1 MKITVRGITKR
12 YGAFTALQNVSLV
25 IPEGK
30 LVALLG
36 PSGSGK
42 TTLLRVIA
50 GLEAPDAGVVLYE
63 DDDVTRR
70 AAKERNVGFVFQH
83 YALFGHMT
91 IYENIAFGLRVR
103 KWKNEAIQ
111 ARVTELIGLIQLQGL
126 EKRLP
131 SQLSGG
137 QRQRVALARALAASP
152 QMLLLDEPFG
162 ALDAKVRA
170 DLRKWIR
177 NLHDEI
183 HMTSVFVTH
192 DQEEAFEVADHVV
205 VMNKGRIEQEGSPD
219 EVFAR
224 PANAF
229 VTDFLGH
236 VNVFHGRLQGGR
248 AHLEVP
254 GGAASFGVEMPKKL
268 EVSDPNGANDGT
280 NGGAAPIGNAGDEGE
295 AITAYIRPHE
305 VDIDRDSHGMDSMF
319 AVVTRINRS
328 GPLVKV
334 ALVAQEGQL
343 PLDVELPHER
353 DAELGL
359 VMGDRVWVYPRQIRV
374 FKRDAD
380 LADVAVSATP
390 PSR

>member
-1 MKITVRGITKR
+1 MKITVRDITKS
-12 YGAFTALQNVSLV
+12 YGAFTALKNVSLV
-25 IPEGK
+25 VPEGK

-50 GLEAPDAGVVLYE
+50 GLEAPDAGSVLYE

-91 IYENIAFGLRVR
+91 IFENIAFGLRVR
-103 KWKNEAIQ
+103 KWKNEAVRE
-111 ARVTELIGLIQLQGL
+111 RVTELLRLIQLEGL

-205 VMNKGRIEQEGSPD
+205 VMNKGRIEQEGAPD

-236 VNVFHGRLQGGR
+236 VNVFHGRLHGGR
-248 AHLEVP
+248 AHIQVP
-254 GGAASFGVEMPKKL
+254 GGDASFDVALPLPG
-268 EVSDPNGANDGT
+268 EV
-280 NGGAAPIGNAGDEGE
+280 AAQPEGE

-305 VDIDRDSHGMDSMF
+305 VDIDRDSHGSDSMF
-319 AVVTRINRS
+319 AVVTRLNRS
-328 GPLVKV
+328 GPMVKV

-374 FKRDAD
+374 FRREAENSNLND
-380 LADVAVSATP
+380 LKVGSTNHEIAA
-390 PSR
+390 

>member
-1 MKITVRGITKR
+1 MKITVRDITKN
-12 YGAFTALQNVSLV
+12 YGAFAALKNVSLE

-50 GLEAPDAGVVLYE
+50 GLEAPDSGSVLYQN
-63 DDDVTRR
+63 DDVTRR

-91 IYENIAFGLRVR
+91 IFENIAFGLRVR
-103 KWKNEAIQ
+103 KWKNEAVT
-111 ARVTELIGLIQLQGL
+111 ARVMELLRLIQLEGL

-205 VMNKGRIEQEGSPD
+205 VMNKGRIEQEGAPD
-219 EVFAR
+219 AVFAH

-236 VNVFHGRLQGGR
+236 VNVFHGRLHGGR
-248 AHLEVP
+248 AHIQVP
-254 GGAASFGVEMPKKL
+254 GGDASFDVQLPVSPEIAG
-268 EVSDPNGANDGT
+268 EVVQQS
-280 NGGAAPIGNAGDEGE
+280 EGE

-305 VDIDRDSHGMDSMF
+305 VDIDRDSHGSDSMF
-319 AVVTRINRS
+319 AVVTRLNRS
-328 GPLVKV
+328 GPMVKV

-353 DAELGL
+353 DAELQL

-374 FKRDAD
+374 FRREADAP
-380 LADVAVSATP
+380 AVDTSSEIAA
-390 PSR
+390 

>member
-1 MKITVRGITKR
+1 MKITVRDITKS
-12 YGAFTALQNVSLV
+12 YGAFTALRNVTLEV
-25 IPEGK
+25 PEGK

-50 GLEAPDAGVVLYE
+50 GLEAPDSGSVLYE
-63 DDDVTRR
+63 NNDVTRR

-91 IYENIAFGLRVR
+91 IFENIAFGLRVR
-103 KWKNEAIQ
+103 KWKNADVEK
-111 ARVTELIGLIQLQGL
+111 RVTELLRLIQLEGL
-126 EKRLP
+126 GKRLP

-177 NLHDEI
+177 QLHDEI

-205 VMNKGRIEQEGSPD
+205 VMNKGRIEQAGAPD
-219 EVFAR
+219 DVFAH
-224 PANAF
+224 PANSF

-236 VNVFHGRLQGGR
+236 VNVFHGRLRDGR
-248 AHLEVP
+248 AHIQVP
-254 GGAASFGVEMPKKL
+254 GGDASFNVTLPETSL
-268 EVSDPNGANDGT
+268 DT
-280 NGGAAPIGNAGDEGE
+280 PIEGEDE

-305 VDIDRDSHGMDSMF
+305 VDIDRDSHGSDSMF

-328 GPLVKV
+328 GPMVKV

-353 DAELGL
+353 DAELNL
-359 VMGDRVWVYPRQIRV
+359 VSGDRVWVYPRQIRV
-374 FKRDAD
+374 FRREEAAQHDATKT
-380 LADVAVSATP
+380 AAVELKV
-390 PSR
+390 

>member
-1 MKITVRGITKR
+1 MKITVRDITKR
-12 YGAFTALQNVSLV
+12 YGAFTALQNVTLEV
-25 IPEGK
+25 PPGK

-50 GLEAPDAGVVLYE
+50 GLEAPDSGHVLYE
-63 DDDVTRR
+63 NDDVTKR

-91 IYENIAFGLRVR
+91 IFENIAFGLRVR
-103 KWKNEAIQ
+103 KWKNEAVTE
-111 ARVTELIGLIQLQGL
+111 RVTELLRLIQLEGL

-219 EVFAR
+219 EVFAH

-236 VNVFHGRLQGGR
+236 VNVFHGRVFNGR
-248 AHLEVP
+248 AHIQVP
-254 GGAASFGVEMPKKL
+254 GGDATLDVPL
-268 EVSDPNGANDGT
+268 PNGVQSEASSEV
-280 NGGAAPIGNAGDEGE
+280 EGE
-295 AITAYIRPHE
+295 EITAYIRPHE
-305 VDIDRDSHGMDSMF
+305 VDIDRETHGPDSMF
-319 AVVTRINRS
+319 AVVTRVNRS
-328 GPLVKV
+328 GSMVKV
-334 ALVAQEGQL
+334 TLVAQEGQL

-359 VMGDRVWVYPRQIRV
+359 AVNDRVWVYPRQVRV
-374 FKRDAD
+374 FKREGARV
-380 LADVAVSATP
+380 DVADATQTAI
-390 PSR
+390 

>member
-1 MKITVRGITKR
+1 MKITVRDITKR
-12 YGAFTALQNVSLV
+12 YGAFTALQNVTLEV
-25 IPEGK
+25 PEGK

-50 GLEAPDAGVVLYE
+50 GLEAPDSGNVLYE
-63 DDDVTRR
+63 EDDVTRR

-91 IYENIAFGLRVR
+91 IFENIAFGLRVR
-103 KWKNEAIQ
+103 KWKNDAVRE
-111 ARVTELIGLIQLQGL
+111 RVMELLRLIQLEGL

-152 QMLLLDEPFG
+152 RMLLLDEPFG

-192 DQEEAFEVADHVV
+192 DQEEAFEVADHIV

-219 EVFAR
+219 EVFAN

-229 VTDFLGH
+229 VTDFLGN
-236 VNVFHGRLQGGR
+236 VNVFHGRIQDGR
-248 AHLEVP
+248 AHI
-254 GGAASFGVEMPKKL
+254 GT
-268 EVSDPNGANDGT
+268 PN
-280 NGGAAPIGNAGDEGE
+280 APRAFDVAFTGHSADEGQ
-295 AITAYIRPHE
+295 AVTAYIRPHE
-305 VDIDRDSHGMDSMF
+305 VDIDRESHGPDSMF

-328 GPLVKV
+328 GAMVKV
-334 ALVAQEGQL
+334 TLLAQEGQL

-353 DAELGL
+353 DVQLGL
-359 VMGDRVWVYPRQIRV
+359 IVTDRVWVYPRQVRV
-374 FKRDAD
+374 FAREE
-380 LADVAVSATP
+380 VAA
-390 PSR
+390 

>member
-1 MKITVRGITKR
+1 MKITVRDITKR
-12 YGAFTALQNVSLV
+12 YGAFTALQNVSLEV
-25 IPEGK
+25 PPGK

-50 GLEAPDAGVVLYE
+50 GLEAPDTGSVLYE
-63 DDDVTRR
+63 NNDVTQR

-91 IYENIAFGLRVR
+91 IFENIAFGLRVR
-103 KWKNEAIQ
+103 KWKNGDVEK
-111 ARVTELIGLIQLQGL
+111 RVTELLRLIQLEGL
-126 EKRLP
+126 GKRLP

-205 VMNKGRIEQEGSPD
+205 VMNKGRIEQEGAPD
-219 EVFAR
+219 EVFAT

-236 VNVFHGRLQGGR
+236 VNVFHGRVFNGR
-248 AHLEVP
+248 AQIQVP
-254 GGAASFGVEMPKKL
+254 GG
-268 EVSDPNGANDGT
+268 GATVDVPLPAT
-280 NGGAAPIGNAGDEGE
+280 NQTTTPSTQEGE
-295 AITAYIRPHE
+295 EFTAYIRPHE
-305 VDIDRDSHGMDSMF
+305 VDIDRQSHGPDSMF

-328 GPLVKV
+328 GALVKV

-359 VMGDRVWVYPRQIRV
+359 VVNDRIWVYPRQVRL
-374 FKRDAD
+374 FRREEGRRGSGTGNRDEASENPT
-380 LADVAVSATP
+380 LKLVA
-390 PSR
+390 

>member
-1 MKITVRGITKR
+1 MKITVRDITKS
-12 YGAFTALQNVSLV
+12 YGAFTALKNVTLEV
-25 IPEGK
+25 PEGK

-50 GLEAPDAGVVLYE
+50 GLEAPDSGNVLYE
-63 DDDVTRR
+63 DNDVTRR

-91 IYENIAFGLRVR
+91 IFENIAFGLRVR
-103 KWKNEAIQ
+103 KWKNDAVEK
-111 ARVTELIGLIQLQGL
+111 RVTELLRLIQLEGL
-126 EKRLP
+126 GKRLP

-177 NLHDEI
+177 QLHDEI

-205 VMNKGRIEQEGSPD
+205 VMNKGRIEQAGAPD
-219 EVFAR
+219 EVFAN

-236 VNVFHGRLQGGR
+236 VNVFHGRLHGGR
-248 AHLEVP
+248 AHIQVP
-254 GGAASFGVEMPKKL
+254 GGDASFDVALPPAPL
-268 EVSDPNGANDGT
+268 ADGP
-280 NGGAAPIGNAGDEGE
+280 AEAEGE

-305 VDIDRDSHGMDSMF
+305 VDIDRDSHGSDSMF

-328 GPLVKV
+328 GPMVKV

-353 DAELGL
+353 DIELGL
-359 VMGDRVWVYPRQIRV
+359 VSGDRVWVYPRQIRV
-374 FKRDAD
+374 FRREESAIP
-380 LADVAVSATP
+380 AVEAAA
-390 PSR
+390 

>member
-1 MKITVRGITKR
+1 
-12 YGAFTALQNVSLV
+12 
-25 IPEGK
+25 
-30 LVALLG
+30 
-36 PSGSGK
+36 
-42 TTLLRVIA
+42 
-50 GLEAPDAGVVLYE
+50 
-63 DDDVTRR
+63 VTRR

-91 IYENIAFGLRVR
+91 IFENIAFGLRVR
-103 KWKNEAIQ
+103 KWKNPEIEK
-111 ARVTELIGLIQLQGL
+111 RVTELLRLIQLEGL
-126 EKRLP
+126 GKRLP

-177 NLHDEI
+177 QLHDEI

-205 VMNKGRIEQEGSPD
+205 VMNKGRIEQAGAPD
-219 EVFAR
+219 DVFAR

-236 VNVFHGRLQGGR
+236 VNVFHGRLRDGR
-248 AHLEVP
+248 AHIQVP
-254 GGAASFGVEMPKKL
+254 GGDASFNVTLPETAL
-268 EVSDPNGANDGT
+268 DI
-280 NGGAAPIGNAGDEGE
+280 PIEGEDE

-305 VDIDRDSHGMDSMF
+305 VDIDRDSHGSDSMF

-328 GPLVKV
+328 GPMVKV

-353 DAELGL
+353 DEELSL
-359 VMGDRVWVYPRQIRV
+359 VSGDRVWVYPRQIRV
-374 FKRDAD
+374 FRRDEASPRD
-380 LADVAVSATP
+380 EVKTTAVEIKA
-390 PSR
+390 